1 MFCLNCKSV
10 FDEDETSKYEQRSE
24 FWGAPCSET
33 FCSCPYCGSEDII
46 EDEPPK
52 CDCCGK
58 YCTSDFVEIRDG
70 QHFCNDCYQIK
81 DIEE

>member
-1 MFCLNCKSV
+1 MFCLNCMST
-10 FDEDETSKYEQRSE
+10 FEEPSKYEQRSE

-33 FCSCPYCGSEDII
+33 FYSCPYCDSDDII

-52 CDCCGK
+52 CDCCRK
-58 YCTSDFVEIRDG
+58 YCISDFVEIRDG
-70 QHFCNDCYQIK
+70 QYFCNDCYQIK